1 MTKNLQIGIAV
12 LVVLIGLYFLNSS
25 NQKQHTSTSTDL
37 FMGNVDDIHKILIQK
52 GVDIL
57 ELAKFDTVWTITG
70 HDTLE
75 MKERSISSLF
85 DRVLTVKKENVV
97 TKKQEK
103 WDTFSVSDS
112 LGTHLGLIDK
122 AGETLAYF
130 VFGQSK
136 SDYSRNYVRTRENTF
151 VYLTSENVIYNL
163 QTRPEYWG
171 EKPKEEIPEP
181 AEINTEE

>member
-1 MTKNLQIGIAV
+1 MKISIAV
-12 LVVLIGLYFLNSS
+12 LAVLIGLYFLNSS
-25 NQKQHTSTSTDL
+25 SQKQYTSSSSDL
-37 FMGNVDDIHKILIQK
+37 FTGNVDDIHKILIQK
-52 GVDIL
+52 GDDIL

-75 MKERSISSLF
+75 IKERSMSSLL
-85 DRVLTVKKENVV
+85 DRVLTVKKENIV

-103 WDTFSVSDS
+103 WDVYSITDS
-112 LGTHLGLIDK
+112 MGTHLGLIDK

-136 SDYSRNYVRTRENTF
+136 TDYSHNYVRTRENTN

-163 QTRPEYWG
+163 QTRPQYWG

-181 AEINTEE
+181 EEINSEE